1 MDKIFGDIFVNGMLI
16 ALSNLTGSLAFPL
29 TRKFFRSKAMAIA
42 GTAFTCV
49 FSVLFMIFE
58 GAFPSLSTALYIIIR
73 GLEEFLMGYCLIMN
87 VEYFTTL
94 YQSRV
99 MSITSGVGKLFAMLS
114 PLAAETIKNPMLL
127 LPAIKGGIVL
137 FLCRLREPEQESNPN
152 TK

>member
-16 ALSNLTGSLAFPL
+16 ALSNLTGSLAFPV
-29 TRKFFRSKAMAIA
+29 TRKFFRSKAMAIS

-114 PLAAETIKNPMLL
+114 PLAAETIKNPFRMRDYSSFVCVYKSQKN
-127 LPAIKGGIVL
+127 IKEEG
-137 FLCRLREPEQESNPN
+137 
-152 TK
+152 